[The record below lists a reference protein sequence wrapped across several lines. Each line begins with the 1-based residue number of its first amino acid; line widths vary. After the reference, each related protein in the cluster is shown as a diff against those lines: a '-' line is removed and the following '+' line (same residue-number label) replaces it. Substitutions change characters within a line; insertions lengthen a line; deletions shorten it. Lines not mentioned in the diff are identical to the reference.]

1 MLFRKKIERSC
12 SYCLKGTKIDDEL
25 TLCIKKGVVPT
36 DVGCSKFS
44 YDPTKRI
51 PPRMKPLDTSKYDE
65 EDYSL

>member
-12 SYCLKGTKIDDEL
+12 TYCTFATKIDDEL
-25 TLCIKKGVVPT
+25 MLCLKKGVVSP
-36 DVGCSKFS
+36 DSACRKFQ

-51 PPRMKPLDTSKYDE
+51 PPKQKPLDFSKYED

>member
-12 SYCLKGTKIDDEL
+12 SYCLNGTQIDDEL

-36 DVGCSKFS
+36 DSGCRRFA

-51 PPRMKPLDTSKYDE
+51 PPRSKPLDTSKYDE

>member
-36 DVGCSKFS
+36 DGGCSKFS

-51 PPRMKPLDTSKYDE
+51 PPRMKPLDTSKYDK

>member
-36 DVGCSKFS
+36 DGRCSGFS